1 MTRFK
6 ELRRIE
12 RAIEHRDEVDLRWAA
27 EYCRMRLQLARTKQ
41 GMSQWRRLERRVLA
55 SLDEYNR

>member
-12 RAIEHRDEVDLRWAA
+12 RAIEHRDANDLAWARA
-27 EYCRMRLQLARTKQ
+27 YCENRIRSANVKRAADW
-41 GMSQWRRLERRVLA
+41 WRRLLKQVTEPQA
-55 SLDEYNR
+55 DE

>member
-12 RAIEHRDEVDLRWAA
+12 RAIEHRDTNDLRWAQA
-27 EYCRMRLQLARTKQ
+27 YCEVRIRLTEVKRAQ
-41 GMSQWRRLERRVLA
+41 GYWRRLLKQITEALA
-55 SLDEYNR
+55 ED

>member
-12 RAIEHRDEVDLRWAA
+12 RAIEHQDVSELQWAQSYCEDRIRWTTLK
-27 EYCRMRLQLARTKQ
+27 RGQDK
-41 GMSQWRRLERRVLA
+41 WRRLLKRIAMAQTE
-55 SLDEYNR
+55 E

>member
-12 RAIEHRDEVDLRWAA
+12 RAIEDRDQAELRWAA
-27 EYCRMRLQLARTKQ
+27 EYCQDRLRVTRTKD
-41 GMSQWRRLERRVLA
+41 GASRWRKIEKCVRATL
-55 SLDEYNR
+55 NHT

>member
-12 RAIEHRDEVDLRWAA
+12 RAIATQDSNELRWALS
-27 EYCRMRLQLARTKQ
+27 YCQARLYLFTTLDSGMAVMR
-41 GMSQWRRLERRVLA
+41 
-55 SLDEYNR
+55 

>member
-12 RAIEHRDEVDLRWAA
+12 RAIEHRDTNDLRWAQA
-27 EYCRMRLQLARTKQ
+27 SCQDRIRFTEVKRAQ
-41 GMSQWRRLERRVLA
+41 GDRRRLLKQITDALA
-55 SLDEYNR
+55 EE

>member
-12 RAIEHRDEVDLRWAA
+12 RAIEHRDTNDLRWAQA
-27 EYCRMRLQLARTKQ
+27 YCEDPHSINQDQAST
-41 GMSQWRRLERRVLA
+41 GVLA
-55 SLDEYNR
+55 APPEADYDALTED

>member
-12 RAIEHRDEVDLRWAA
+12 RAIEHRDANDLRWARA
-27 EYCRMRLQLARTKQ
+27 YCEDCISWTSLKRGQDK
-41 GMSQWRRLERRVLA
+41 WRRLLKQITKAQGE
-55 SLDEYNR
+55 E